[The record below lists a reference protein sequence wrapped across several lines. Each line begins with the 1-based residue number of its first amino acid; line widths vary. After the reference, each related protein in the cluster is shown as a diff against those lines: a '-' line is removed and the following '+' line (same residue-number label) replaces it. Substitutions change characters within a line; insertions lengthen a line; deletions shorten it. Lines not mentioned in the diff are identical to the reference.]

1 MFVRD
6 CGATTDFSTI
16 ISLHGSSSSFK
27 EQDHFVFVIKGR
39 AKIELL
45 WTGPRQLSVKCPTC
59 QAGDIYKQ
67 LDQFTRPVYSTSLKD
82 SRLDIYWLKMGRPI
96 KIKNT
101 EETTKFALR
110 AASPFS
116 FPLPVRAHWADLEA
130 DALVI
135 RRV

>member
-1 MFVRD
+1 MSTPAQCSKFTFLVDVILLGLLIGCNLCSDAVERELLSPDPGLKATMFVRD

-67 LDQFTRPVYSTSLKD
+67 LDQFKGVEIRYL
-82 SRLDIYWLKMGRPI
+82 LA
-96 KIKNT
+96 KNG
-101 EETTKFALR
+101 K
-110 AASPFS
+110 
-116 FPLPVRAHWADLEA
+116 ADQN
-130 DALVI
+130 
-135 RRV
+135 